1 MTARRPVAPPFDG
14 GLLVEPAQSAAIARI
29 AENAARLSTWDYDF
43 QGRRAD
49 ALRKKAREEVL
60 GLARGFLASHGLDS
74 PRFDVATARS
84 SSIPL
89 VVTGHQPEL
98 FHPGVWVKN
107 FITAAAAHS
116 QGGVGLNLIVDN
128 DIPKSSS
135 IQVPRARD
143 DLVDT
148 ESVDF
153 DRWGSETPYE
163 DWRATNEDQ
172 LAGFPDRV
180 RLVMGDL
187 VADPIL
193 DAFWPRVVARRGD
206 VGTIGL
212 RFALAR
218 HELESSW
225 GVDNLELPLSTICES
240 DSFLWFASHLLAQL
254 PRYRR
259 VHNAAL
265 GEYRAAHGIR
275 SRNHPVAA
283 LARQGDWLEAP
294 FWVWR
299 AEQPRRRALL
309 ARQHGR
315 LMELRIAGENEI
327 LIELPLTPESQA
339 CCAVER
345 LRELPARSI
354 RLRTRALLTTL
365 YSRLLLGD
373 LFIHGIG
380 GSKYDELGDEIMRLF
395 LGIEPPGFLTVSMT
409 VWLGLPQDY
418 TSPDDV
424 ASIDRQLRDLR
435 FNPDR
440 HLSEPLTEEV
450 RNSIREKRQ
459 AIAGSLDTHRQ
470 RTGRCQIIRRCNHAL
485 QPFVEEKRVGLT
497 ARRSKVWERARSNRV
512 ARNREF
518 AFVLHSAKRLR
529 RLFGE
534 TMIAQ
539 SASAADERGGFSPS
553 RFS

>member
-1 MTARRPVAPPFDG
+1 M
-14 GLLVEPAQSAAIARI
+14 S
-29 AENAARLSTWDYDF
+29 
-43 QGRRAD
+43 
-49 ALRKKAREEVL
+49 
-60 GLARGFLASHGLDS
+60 
-74 PRFDVATARS
+74 ARS
-84 SSIPL
+84 GCGSRLP
-89 VVTGHQPEL
+89 VTNWN
-98 FHPGVWVKN
+98 HPGE
-107 FITAAAAHS
+107 F
-116 QGGVGLNLIVDN
+116 
-128 DIPKSSS
+128 
-135 IQVPRARD
+135 
-143 DLVDT
+143 
-148 ESVDF
+148 
-153 DRWGSETPYE
+153 
-163 DWRATNEDQ
+163 
-172 LAGFPDRV
+172 
-180 RLVMGDL
+180 
-187 VADPIL
+187 
-193 DAFWPRVVARRGD
+193 
-206 VGTIGL
+206 
-212 RFALAR
+212 
-218 HELESSW
+218 
-225 GVDNLELPLSTICES
+225 DNLELPLSTICES